1 MLSDS
6 VGDKPPCVD
15 LADVCDTVLTVALE
29 IDPNGTAKVAVVFA
43 GDSCILVL
51 VLSQGAVV
59 LKAFWLSWKDKTDRE
74 DA

>member
-1 MLSDS
+1 
-6 VGDKPPCVD
+6 VD
-15 LADVCDTVLTVALE
+15 LAAVCDTVLTVE

-59 LKAFWLSWKDKTDRE
+59 QKAFWFLWKDRTDRE